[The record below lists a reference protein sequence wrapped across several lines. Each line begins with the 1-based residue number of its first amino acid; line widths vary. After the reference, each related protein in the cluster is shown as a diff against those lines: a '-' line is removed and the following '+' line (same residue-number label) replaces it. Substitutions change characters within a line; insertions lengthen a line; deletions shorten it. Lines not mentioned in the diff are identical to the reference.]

1 MTTEN
6 AGQRVATDSNFK
18 QPLSRAS
25 SPGLT
30 GRSSIAET
38 VLAHVRR
45 HGVLDAPHL
54 RSMTVEEHDSALPR
68 HDAPG
73 LIQYR
78 SSKIEGAGKAGCP
91 MHPQPRTQKQNKR
104 TSIVHHRFTATIGL
118 PCAMV
123 LTAYPVLSSA
133 TNSSCHRHLRI
144 KGLSKPGWA
153 GAPPQT

>member
-45 HGVLDAPHL
+45 HGVLDAPHT

-78 SSKIEGAGKAGCP
+78 SSKTEGAGKAGCA
-91 MHPQPRTQKQNKR
+91 MHPQPRTQTKKR
-104 TSIVHHRFTATIGL
+104 TSIVHYRFTETVRPSLRNGS
-118 PCAMV
+118 
-123 LTAYPVLSSA
+123 TAYTALSPA
-133 TNSSCHRHLRI
+133 TGLSCHRRLRI
-144 KGLSKPGWA
+144 VH
-153 GAPPQT
+153 PQT